1 MGDISNLQ
9 GLSHGGT
16 KMFEKMVEEL
26 KIKIL
31 EALER
36 YLKSHEKIPPR
47 MLKLMNRSE
56 VKQELKISD
65 NTLSKWERLGLRRYQ
80 PPDEDSR
87 IVFYLVDDIHKFMG
101 VEECE

>member
-1 MGDISNLQ
+1 
-9 GLSHGGT
+9 
-16 KMFEKMVEEL
+16 MFEKMIEEL
-26 KIKIL
+26 KTKIL
-31 EALER
+31 EAIER
-36 YLKSHEKIPPR
+36 YLKSREKVPPR

-65 NTLSKWERLGLRRYQ
+65 NTLSKFERLGLRRYR

>member
-9 GLSHGGT
+9 GLSHGST

-101 VEECE
+101 VDE

>member
-101 VEECE
+101 VDE